1 MELQVL
7 ACIELTA
14 RNFLPF
20 QSVSESTCFSLT
32 DGCVWDAGN
41 LHGFLATV
49 LSTGTRDCFHLII
62 TSIICLVL
70 INSYFHLCLVAHG
83 NGDDHIVWLEK

>member
-1 MELQVL
+1 ML
-7 ACIELTA
+7 AGIELTA
-14 RNFLPF
+14 RNFLPL

-32 DGCVWDAGN
+32 DCVWDAGN

-70 INSYFHLCLVAHG
+70 INSYFHLCLVAQG
-83 NGDDHIVWLEK
+83 NSDNHAIWL